1 MAVATYKG
9 FSTIN
14 NQFGSVKLTD
24 TDLIKRDLLN
34 HFAIRKGEKL
44 MNGNFGT
51 SLRDLIMD
59 PLTEQTKQIIVQE
72 INDVIDNDP
81 RVVPEN
87 VLIDEFE
94 HGILVEMTLRYQIS
108 DQVETLKIQ
117 FDRSDDTIS

>member
-9 FSTIN
+9 FSTVN
-14 NQFGSVKLTD
+14 NTFGTVKLTD

-59 PLTEQTKQIIVQE
+59 PLTEQTKQVIVQE
-72 INDVIDNDP
+72 VNDVISTDP

-87 VLIDEFE
+87 VLIDEFDK
-94 HGILVEMTLRYQIS
+94 GILIEMTLRYQITN
-108 DQVETLKIQ
+108 QVETLQIR
-117 FDRSDDTIS
+117 FDRSDDTTS

>member
-72 INDVIDNDP
+72 VNDVIDNDP

-87 VLIDEFE
+87 VLIDEYE